1 MTTPKKTTI
10 SLDMQIGDAAFL
22 RIAKM
27 AHANNLTFNQQ
38 INEILADAM
47 RQIDAPKPAPS
58 IPVVSHGR

>member
-47 RQIDAPKPAPS
+47 RQIDAPKPAQPS
-58 IPVVSHGR
+58 PVVSHGR

>member
-58 IPVVSHGR
+58 SPVVSHGR

>member
-38 INEILADAM
+38 VNEILADAM
-47 RQIDAPKPAPS
+47 RQIDASKPAQPS
-58 IPVVSHGR
+58 PVVSHGR

>member
-38 INEILADAM
+38 VNEILADAM
-47 RQIDAPKPAPS
+47 RQIDAPKPVQS
-58 IPVVSHGR
+58 SPVVSHGR